1 MLSPFHNTCTPTF
14 YQYVFSVECICHFLA
29 KFSCLRLPKCLE
41 NVVNVITPKASHHT
55 IGQFS
60 YWQLGVVG
68 HPNSIVLM
76 LAVVQFRTCSVCT
89 LELPWWKLSS
99 HKSVDG
105 HVPHAIVHCLQVE
118 GGDGDVGPV
127 AYAETRATTT
137 EQTRDIGVRYE
148 VCMYVDVYIAMCIV
162 VIKNPSRNTVYCVLY
177 IIVGTDYVILCVCN
191 AYMHTHTRTYVHISG
206 LLCMHAFVCAIS
218 PCSTSFMK
226 PHSW

>member
-1 MLSPFHNTCTPTF
+1 MLSQFHNTCTPTF

-60 YWQLGVVG
+60 YYQLGVVG

-89 LELPWWKLSS
+89 LELQWWKLSS
-99 HKSVDG
+99 V
-105 HVPHAIVHCLQVE
+105 VHCLQVE

-137 EQTRDIGVRYE
+137 EQARDIGVRYE
-148 VCMYVDVYIAMCIV
+148 VCMYVDVYVC
-162 VIKNPSRNTVYCVLY
+162 R
-177 IIVGTDYVILCVCN
+177 CVC
-191 AYMHTHTRTYVHISG
+191 M
-206 LLCMHAFVCAIS
+206 
-218 PCSTSFMK
+218 
-226 PHSW
+226 